1 LTDFSTTKAM
11 VQRQCLSKVL
21 AFIIPETTVTKPILM
36 VTMILV
42 ATVGRAQHANDLPAI
57 DPPVHNLSTNGMLRI
72 RLNGAIT
79 DWLLGANVA
88 AVGAMAKVQVF
99 EMDRDFKNDMSK
111 RMGHGFAKS
120 VSYPAVNVLGNT
132 VQINVG
138 SHDTT
143 TVYVEAPA
151 WTTVVVTGPNDE
163 VLYQT
168 YLRKTLLVSR
178 GVEVKGPTRRDFRML
193 LPLSDRT
200 HEARVPPPV
209 SRTARDILQTRH

>member
-1 LTDFSTTKAM
+1 MTK
-11 VQRQCLSKVL
+11 Q
-21 AFIIPETTVTKPILM
+21 ILM
-36 VTMILV
+36 MVMVLV
-42 ATVGRAQHANDLPAI
+42 AGAAGYAQQADQRPAI
-57 DPPVHNLSTNGMLRI
+57 DPPVHNVSTDGTLRI
-72 RLNGAIT
+72 RLNGALT

-88 AVGAMAKVQVF
+88 PVGAAAKVQVF
-99 EMDRDFKNDMSK
+99 EMDRDFKDAAWK
-111 RMGHGFAKS
+111 RMGEGYAKS
-120 VSYPAVNVLGNT
+120 VSYPAINVLGNT

-151 WTTVVVTGPNDE
+151 WTTLVVTGPNDE

-178 GVEVKGPTRRDFRML
+178 GVELKTPTGRDFGMV
-193 LPLSDRT
+193 LPWSDRT

-209 SRTARDILQTRH
+209 PRAAGSILQTFQ

>member
-1 LTDFSTTKAM
+1 MTK
-11 VQRQCLSKVL
+11 L
-21 AFIIPETTVTKPILM
+21 
-36 VTMILV
+36 ILV
-42 ATVGRAQHANDLPAI
+42 MAMFLVAGAAGYAQQAERRPSI
-57 DPPVHNLSTNGMLRI
+57 DPPVHNVSTNGTLRI
-72 RLNGAIT
+72 RLNGAVT

-88 AVGAMAKVQVF
+88 PTGAMANVQVF
-99 EMDRDFKNDMSK
+99 EMDRDFKDAGWK
-111 RMGHGFAKS
+111 RIGYGFAKS

-143 TVYVEAPA
+143 TLYVEAPA
-151 WTTVVVTGPNDE
+151 WTTLVVTGPNDE

-178 GVEVKGPTRRDFRML
+178 GVEVKGPTSGDFRMV

-209 SRTARDILQTRH
+209 PRAARSILQTRQ

>member
-1 LTDFSTTKAM
+1 
-11 VQRQCLSKVL
+11 VL
-21 AFIIPETTVTKPILM
+21 AFIIPETAVTKPILM
-36 VTMILV
+36 VTMLLV
-42 ATVGRAQHANDLPAI
+42 ATVGCAQQANDRPAI
-57 DPPVHNLSTNGMLRI
+57 DPPVHKLSTNGTLRI
-72 RLNGAIT
+72 KLNGAIA

-99 EMDRDFKNDMSK
+99 EMDRDFKDARSK
-111 RMGHGFAKS
+111 RIGYGFVKS

-132 VQINVG
+132 IQINVE

-151 WTTVVVTGPNDE
+151 WTTVIVTGPNDE

-168 YLRKTLLVSR
+168 NLRKTLLVSR
-178 GVEVKGPTRRDFRML
+178 GVEVKGPTSRDFRMV

-209 SRTARDILQTRH
+209 PRAARDILQTRQ

>member
-1 LTDFSTTKAM
+1 
-11 VQRQCLSKVL
+11 L
-21 AFIIPETTVTKPILM
+21 AI
-36 VTMILV
+36 
-42 ATVGRAQHANDLPAI
+42 A
-57 DPPVHNLSTNGMLRI
+57 PPVHTVSTDGTLRI

-79 DWLLGANVA
+79 DWPLGANVA
-88 AVGAMAKVQVF
+88 TVGATAKVQVF
-99 EMDRDFKNDMSK
+99 ELDRDFKDAMWK
-111 RMGHGFAKS
+111 RIGYGFAKS

-132 VQINVG
+132 VQINLG

-151 WTTVVVTGPNDE
+151 WTTMVVTGPNDE

-178 GVEVKGPTRRDFRML
+178 GVEVKGPTSRDFRMV

-209 SRTARDILQTRH
+209 PRAARDILQTR

>member
-1 LTDFSTTKAM
+1 M
-11 VQRQCLSKVL
+11 
-21 AFIIPETTVTKPILM
+21 TKPILM
-36 VTMILV
+36 VTMVLV
-42 ATVGRAQHANDLPAI
+42 ATAVYAQQANDRPAI
-57 DPPVHNLSTNGMLRI
+57 DPPVHNLSTNGTLRI
-72 RLNGAIT
+72 RLNGPTT

-88 AVGAMAKVQVF
+88 AAGAMAKVQVF
-99 EMDRDFKNDMSK
+99 EMDRDFKDAMSK
-111 RMGHGFAKS
+111 RIGYGFAKS

-143 TVYVEAPA
+143 TVYVEAPV

-178 GVEVKGPTRRDFRML
+178 GVEVKGPTGRDFRMV

-200 HEARVPPPV
+200 HEARVPRPV
-209 SRTARDILQTRH
+209 PRTARDILQIRQ